1 LSDHANCV
9 TTGHTG
15 RGDDEAVR
23 LFQAHP
29 LHKGAYL
36 TDRRRLYRV
45 LEIMPARG
53 NRRAAILEDCHTLDA
68 TLFRP
73 KELRRMRLQL
83 VQPALVTSP

>member
-1 LSDHANCV
+1 V
-9 TTGHTG
+9 TTDHTG
-15 RGDDEAVR
+15 HGDDVPVR

-29 LHKGAYL
+29 FRKGDYL

-53 NRRAAILEDCHTLDA
+53 NRRVAILEDCHTLDV

-73 KELRRMRLQL
+73 KELRRMRMQL
-83 VQPALVTSP
+83 VQPALATSP